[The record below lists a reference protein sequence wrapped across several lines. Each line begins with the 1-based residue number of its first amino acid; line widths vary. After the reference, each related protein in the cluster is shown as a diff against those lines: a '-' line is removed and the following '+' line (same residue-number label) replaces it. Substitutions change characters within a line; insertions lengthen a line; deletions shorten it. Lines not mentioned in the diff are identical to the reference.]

1 MSDRLAVVH
10 HPMIH
15 RHNGGMAYT
24 TADLLAQI
32 RFNDDGL
39 VPAIA
44 QDRTSGA
51 VLMMA
56 WMDRAALQ
64 HTLSTGQATYFS
76 RSRQQQWIKGETSGH
91 TQRVH
96 EVRVDCDGD
105 TVLLAVDQT
114 GPACHTGAAT
124 CFDAGPRVVLE
135 EDR

>member
-1 MSDRLAVVH
+1 
-10 HPMIH
+10 MIQ
-15 RHNGGMAYT
+15 RHNGGMADT

-44 QDRTSGA
+44 QDRTSGT
-51 VLMMA
+51 VLMLA

-64 HTLSTGQATYFS
+64 HTIRTGQATYFS

-91 TQRVH
+91 TQQVR
-96 EVRVDCDGD
+96 EVRIDCDGD
-105 TVLLAVDQT
+105 TVLLAVDQV
-114 GPACHTGAAT
+114 GPACHTGT
-124 CFDAGPRVVLE
+124 VSCFDAGPRVVLE